1 MAQTH
6 PVNGESVANLLKQ
19 LGLLEMVKAHPKSA
33 ALIFVVPKSKAA
45 GFELQPIELEELTD
59 ETKVSKLDQ
68 IVKKREE
75 FLNDAGI
82 TTIGD
87 LRMVLLEEEAQ
98 ATTMLVENI
107 SFNTLRKLHF
117 KHDEKQKLAELKRTL
132 EAIPQFVKGVK
143 GLKIVGLSVQFSA
156 HRTQF
161 SVT

>member
-1 MAQTH
+1 
-6 PVNGESVANLLKQ
+6 
-19 LGLLEMVKAHPKSA
+19 MVKAHPKSA

-59 ETKVSKLDQ
+59 WTK
-68 IVKKREE
+68 
-75 FLNDAGI
+75 
-82 TTIGD
+82 
-87 LRMVLLEEEAQ
+87 VLLEEEAQ

-143 GLKIVGLSVQFSA
+143 GLE
-156 HRTQF
+156 
-161 SVT
+161 

>member
-1 MAQTH
+1 MWLCKPSSQTSIDSFYYIKPNSSPSENNCGTLRLFQLTMAQTH
-6 PVNGESVANLLKQ
+6 PVNGESLANLLKQ

-59 ETKVSKLDQ
+59 WTK
-68 IVKKREE
+68 
-75 FLNDAGI
+75 
-82 TTIGD
+82 
-87 LRMVLLEEEAQ
+87 VLLEEEAQ

-143 GLKIVGLSVQFSA
+143 GLE
-156 HRTQF
+156 
-161 SVT
+161 